1 MSPAPHSGLPS
12 AALCRILNAG
22 DCGLVVEF
30 GSAVDARLNGLVV
43 ALDARLRSEALPG
56 VVETVPT
63 YRSLLVLFDPIVLG
77 RRELIAKLEMMSAD
91 LRPEDDSQTRRW
103 FVPVTYGEGFGED
116 LDHVAALHGLT
127 TDEVIRHHSQA
138 EYRVYMIGFA
148 PGFAYLGGLPELL
161 HTPRRIDPR
170 QRTPAGSIS
179 IGGVQAAIS
188 SVEGP
193 SGWHLLGRTPLRTFD
208 LAREDPFLL
217 KPGDRVRFQPVPQ
230 AEFLRLKAMSE
241 SGAVTAEWEAAS

>member
-1 MSPAPHSGLPS
+1 
-12 AALCRILNAG
+12 
-22 DCGLVVEF
+22 
-30 GSAVDARLNGLVV
+30 
-43 ALDARLRSEALPG
+43 
-56 VVETVPT
+56 
-63 YRSLLVLFDPIVLG
+63 
-77 RRELIAKLEMMSAD
+77 
-91 LRPEDDSQTRRW
+91 
-103 FVPVTYGEGFGED
+103 VTYGEGLGED

-127 TDEVIRHHSQA
+127 IDEVIRHHSQA

-148 PGFAYLGGLPELL
+148 PGFAYLGGLPDLL

-217 KPGDRVRFQPVPQ
+217 KPGDRVRFQPITQ